1 MSRNSTTE
9 QKKPRRKRKPFSQ
22 VILERE
28 YRLLVCI
35 NVSAVVLAFYSIYK
49 GIDSAIP
56 WIATMV
62 SCSWAAWGASKVA
75 HNHKSIKENTKD
87 GIIYESAMKDVAS

>member
-1 MSRNSTTE
+1 MSTKSSKE
-9 QKKPRRKRKPFSQ
+9 KPRRKRKPFSQ

-28 YRLLVCI
+28 YRLLVFI
-35 NVSAVVLAFYSIYK
+35 NVSAFVLAFYSIYK

-87 GIIYESAMKDVAS
+87 GIIYESAMKDIAS

>member
-1 MSRNSTTE
+1 MSTKNKQE
-9 QKKPRRKRKPFSQ
+9 KPRRKRKPFSQ

-28 YRLLVCI
+28 YRLLVFV
-35 NVSAVVLAFYSIYK
+35 NVSAIILAFYSVHE
-49 GIDSAIP
+49 GMDSTIP

-87 GIIYESAMKDVAS
+87 GIIYDAAMKDVAS